1 VTVPVQAMGATQ
13 DKSGTSG
20 MGEMQDG
27 KSGGGMGNM
36 EMK

>member
-13 DKSGTSG
+13 DESGIGS
-20 MGEMQDG
+20 MQD